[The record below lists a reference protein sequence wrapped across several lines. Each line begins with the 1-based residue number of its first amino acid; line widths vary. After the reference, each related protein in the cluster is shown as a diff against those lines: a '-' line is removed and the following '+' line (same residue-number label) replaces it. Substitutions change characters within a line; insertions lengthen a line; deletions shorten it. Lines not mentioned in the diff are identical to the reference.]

1 MSMYL
6 RELVR
11 TILSDA
17 YRVGR
22 VLVVIAVPV
31 ALLLTHVWY
40 QVRITQLGYQISEE
54 TDRHEKLADEHRK
67 LQIETA
73 VEGRNERLADR
84 AKRRFGLE
92 QIDPDQVITVEPQN
106 GAPPESFDQTEHA
119 ALDNSGGD

>member
-1 MSMYL
+1 MYFKEVFWTFL
-6 RELVR
+6 
-11 TILSDA
+11 TDA

-54 TDRHEKLADEHRK
+54 TERHEKLADEHRK

-73 VEGRNERLADR
+73 VEGRSERLADR

-92 QIDPDQVITVEPQN
+92 QIDPEQVITVEPQN
-106 GAPPESFDQTEHA
+106 GAPSESFDQTEHA
-119 ALDNSGGD
+119 ALDSGGGD

>member
-1 MSMYL
+1 MYL
-6 RELVR
+6 KEVFWTFL
-11 TILSDA
+11 TDA

-22 VLVVIAVPV
+22 VLLVIAVPV

-54 TDRHEKLADEHRK
+54 TERHESLADEHRK

-73 VEGRNERLADR
+73 VEGRSERLADR

-92 QIDPDQVITVEPQN
+92 QIDPEQVITVEPQK
-106 GAPPESFDQTEHA
+106 GAPGESFDQTEHA
-119 ALDNSGGD
+119 ALGSGGGD

>member
-1 MSMYL
+1 MYL
-6 RELVR
+6 KEVFWTFL
-11 TILSDA
+11 TDA

-22 VLVVIAVPV
+22 VLLVIAVPV

-54 TDRHEKLADEHRK
+54 TERHENLADEHRK

-73 VEGRNERLADR
+73 VEGRSERLADR

-92 QIDPDQVITVEPQN
+92 QVEPEQVITVEPQN
-106 GAPPESFDQTEHA
+106 GASGESFDQTEHA
-119 ALDNSGGD
+119 ALGNGGGD